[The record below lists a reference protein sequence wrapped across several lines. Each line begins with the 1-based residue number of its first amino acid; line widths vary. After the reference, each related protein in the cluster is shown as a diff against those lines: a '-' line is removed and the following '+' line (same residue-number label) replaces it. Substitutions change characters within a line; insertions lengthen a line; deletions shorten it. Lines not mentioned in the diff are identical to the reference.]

1 MLLRIALV
9 VSNVYMYVH
18 VCWKRV
24 LSYLSKLLQ
33 LLAHHFKI
41 VKHIF
46 YNTILQPYKADNDGI
61 LMLLFLCIINQDILY
76 FSYYVKLYKKLGNIV
91 HDRVLP
97 FSSFLIIPTEDPDE

>member
-1 MLLRIALV
+1 MQTITLVYKKYFGSRGSDGHFCTIYKKAKMLLRIALV

-46 YNTILQPYKADNDGI
+46 YNTILQPNKADNDGI
-61 LMLLFLCIINQDILY
+61 LMLLFLCVKTY
-76 FSYYVKLYKKLGNIV
+76 FTFHIM
-91 HDRVLP
+91 
-97 FSSFLIIPTEDPDE
+97 